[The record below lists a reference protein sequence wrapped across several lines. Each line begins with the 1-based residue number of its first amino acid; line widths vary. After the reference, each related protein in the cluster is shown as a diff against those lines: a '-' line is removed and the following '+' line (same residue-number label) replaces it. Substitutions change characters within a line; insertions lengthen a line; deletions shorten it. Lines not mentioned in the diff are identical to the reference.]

1 MATRLLAPIMDQL
14 AALQRQVA
22 GMGSDT
28 VPTPD
33 KVARDLEKPDIQELA
48 LRKAPNREQFHF
60 CRTVSGFASKAL
72 ELFQPDG
79 SLQNTVGAAPAIR
92 DLLRA
97 IEEASTKRQK
107 LIKLADRSDAGW
119 ATVTRYMADPIAD
132 DSADEKRI
140 RAAEKQAL
148 AGIKSQGK
156 NHVLMQVGRIVFN
169 KSVTNSIIGCVS
181 HACHGEGQIWR
192 RSCGKGHTEK
202 VTWEKGIWERSH
214 GDSDTKL
221 RIGGHLRS
229 IGLSI

>member
-1 MATRLLAPIMDQL
+1 MEPDMNAREGDMATCLLAPIMDQL

-22 GMGSDT
+22 GMGNDT

-33 KVARDLEKPDIQELA
+33 KVARDLKKPDVQELA
-48 LRKAPNREQFHF
+48 LSKAPNREQFHF
-60 CRTVSGFASKAL
+60 CRTVSGYASKAL

-92 DLLRA
+92 DLLRT

-140 RAAEKQAL
+140 RAAEKQVL
-148 AGIKSQGK
+148 VGLKSQGK

-169 KSVTNSIIGCVS
+169 YSVIKHNNRLCYTCPSRGRPY
-181 HACHGEGQIWR
+181 GEGHMEKVIRR
-192 RSCGKGHTEK
+192 RSY
-202 VTWEKGIWERSH
+202 
-214 GDSDTKL
+214 
-221 RIGGHLRS
+221 GGHIELN
-229 IGLSI
+229 

>member
-1 MATRLLAPIMDQL
+1 MEPDMDAREGDMATRLLAPIMDQL

-22 GMGSDT
+22 GMGNDT

-140 RAAEKQAL
+140 RTAEKQAL

-169 KSVTNSIIGCVS
+169 KSVTKLNNRLCITGLSRGGPNMEKVMWERS
-181 HACHGEGQIWR
+181 YGEGHVGER
-192 RSCGKGHTEK
+192 HMRK
-202 VTWEKGIWERSH
+202 VTW
-214 GDSDTKL
+214 
-221 RIGGHLRS
+221 
-229 IGLSI
+229 